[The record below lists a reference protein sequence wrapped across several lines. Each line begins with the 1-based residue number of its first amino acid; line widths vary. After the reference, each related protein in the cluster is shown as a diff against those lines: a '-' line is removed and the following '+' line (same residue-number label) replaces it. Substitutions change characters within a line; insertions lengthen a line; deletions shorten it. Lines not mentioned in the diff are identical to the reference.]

1 MNKKFWI
8 NLFLV
13 LAGVV
18 FGTMI
23 AHVTSGISAL
33 SWLAFG
39 QSFGLSSPL
48 TLDLGIITITFGI
61 NITISV
67 ATVICTA
74 LMLIIGR
81 FIVRR

>member
-8 NLFLV
+8 NLFLI

-18 FGTMI
+18 FGTMV
-23 AHVTSGISAL
+23 AHLTGGVPGL

-48 TLDLGIITITFGI
+48 TLDLGVITLTFGI

-67 ATVICTA
+67 ATVTCTA
-74 LMLIIGR
+74 IMLVIGR